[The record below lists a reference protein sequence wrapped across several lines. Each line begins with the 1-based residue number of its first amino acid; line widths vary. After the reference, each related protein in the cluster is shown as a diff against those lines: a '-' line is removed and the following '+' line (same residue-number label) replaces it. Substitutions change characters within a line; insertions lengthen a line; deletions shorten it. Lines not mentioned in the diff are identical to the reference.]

1 MREGATQQHVER
13 TVTDSK
19 TTQGAG
25 KSADDLKDK
34 ASSLASAV
42 VEEAKM
48 EGQRAVNRIRDEAE
62 RLGEDQKDDVAS
74 RIGDVAGTLRGA
86 SDDLRT
92 KDERAAANVTEA
104 AADHLQR
111 FSETLSSKD
120 LRSLVDDA
128 SDLARRYPAVFLGG
142 AVMLGFMAARFAKS
156 SQHDDAD
163 VHAGSTGQL
172 SG

>member
-1 MREGATQQHVER
+1 M
-13 TVTDSK
+13 TDSK

-42 VEEAKM
+42 VDEAKKEGHRAVDSVREEAS
-48 EGQRAVNRIRDEAE
+48 
-62 RLGEDQKDDVAS
+62 RLGEAQKETVAN

-92 KDERAAANVTEA
+92 KDERAAANVTDA

-120 LRSLVDDA
+120 LRSIVDDA

-156 SQHDDAD
+156 SQNTEAEVRAD
-163 VHAGSTGQL
+163 VYATGQN